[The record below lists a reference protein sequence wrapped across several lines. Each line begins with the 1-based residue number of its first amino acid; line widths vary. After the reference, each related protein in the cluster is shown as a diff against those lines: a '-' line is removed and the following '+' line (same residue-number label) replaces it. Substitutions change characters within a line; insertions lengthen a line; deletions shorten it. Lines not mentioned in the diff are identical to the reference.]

1 LIVLFQYGRSDQRA
15 SLALILL
22 QRTKIAATQH
32 MGLKGRLAYPPDR
45 LLNRANIYYSYNT

>member
-32 MGLKGRLAYPPDR
+32 MGLKGRVAYPPDR